1 MPIDPAAIPDM
12 IHWYEGMLLMPAH
25 FQEASRRQEALSGY
39 LAQAAIPHAW
49 GVRRLRYRLED
60 GVLEL
65 LELEAVMPDGMIVC
79 HEAGTRDD
87 LALRIDLKGK
97 FEGRKPKTVFLVVP
111 AWSARSAAMDEP
123 EPGTLMR
130 YRSVR
135 GARLE
140 PDDLPGDEDGAS
152 EAMRERPWL
161 RPAFDLMVTDDALDP
176 PMAKY
181 SSLPLLRVFQDPEAT
196 IGPDSYEPPRLDI
209 GGSRFVQQCARD
221 VTQELRAKAR
231 FLADRMRI
239 DPGMMQQPQD
249 AGGGLQAIEMHLRIV
264 MRRFQ
269 SLQNNSEKLHA
280 VARPVPRL
288 EALLRDG
295 SAHPFTLYL
304 ALCDVVGDLAL
315 ISGELNLPELPTYCH
330 ADPLPGFEVVKAHII
345 RMLDTLNQRF
355 RTVPFERASDSRFE
369 LRFRPEELGTRFTIG
384 AVRGRGAA
392 ASMVG
397 GWIAKAAIASGDQMP
412 DLRRR
417 RVAGAARRSIER
429 DDGLDLS
436 PPPLTSLFSV
446 EVSPDS
452 INVSDGLLVIENN
465 APDGPTDMLL
475 YVPRD
480 VGPDGTPGL
489 P

>member
-1 MPIDPAAIPDM
+1 MSIDPAAIPDM

-49 GVRRLRYRLED
+49 GVRRLRIRLED
-60 GVLEL
+60 GLLEI
-65 LELEAVMPDGMIVC
+65 LELEAVMPDGMVVV
-79 HEAGTRDD
+79 HDAGQGDD

-111 AWSARSAAMDEP
+111 AWSARSAALDDP

-140 PDDLPGDEDGAS
+140 PDDLAGDEDAAS

-161 RPAFDLMVTDDALDP
+161 RPALDLVVTDDALDP
-176 PMAKY
+176 PAAKY
-181 SSLPLLRVFQDPEAT
+181 ASLPLLRVFQDPEAT
-196 IGPDSYEPPRLDI
+196 IAADPYEPPRLDI
-209 GGSRFVQQCARD
+209 AASRFVQQCARD

-231 FLADRMRI
+231 FLADRMRT
-239 DPGMMQQPQD
+239 DPGMMQQD
-249 AGGGLQAIEMHLRIV
+249 SAGGLQAIEMHLRTV

-269 SLQNNSEKLHA
+269 SLQNNAEKLHA

-315 ISGELNLPELPTYCH
+315 ISGELNLPDLPVYCH
-330 ADPLPGFEVVKAHII
+330 ADALPAFEGVKAHII

-355 RTVPFERASDSRFE
+355 RTVPFERASESRFE
-369 LRFRPEELGTRFTIG
+369 LRFRPEDLGSRFTIG

-417 RVAGAARRSIER
+417 RIAGATRKSIER
-429 DDGLDLS
+429 DDALDLA

-446 EVSPDS
+446 EVSADS
-452 INVSDGLLVIENN
+452 INVADGLLVIENN
-465 APDGPTDMLL
+465 APEGPTDMLL

-480 VGPDGTPGL
+480 VGADDAHGAP
-489 P
+489 

>member
-49 GVRRLRYRLED
+49 GVRRLRFRLED
-60 GVLEL
+60 GVLEV
-65 LELEAVMPDGMIVC
+65 LELEAVMPDGMIVI
-79 HEAGTRDD
+79 HDAGNGDD
-87 LALRIDLKGK
+87 AGLRIDLKGR
-97 FEGRKPKTVFLVVP
+97 FEGRKPKLVFLVVP
-111 AWSARSAAMDEP
+111 AWSRRAAALDDP
-123 EPGTLMR
+123 EPGMLMR

-140 PDDLPGDEDGAS
+140 PDDLPGDEDAAS

-176 PMAKY
+176 PVAKY
-181 SSLPLLRVFQDPEAT
+181 CSLPLLRLFQDPEST

-209 GGSRFVQQCARD
+209 AASRFIQQCARD

-231 FLADRMRI
+231 FLADRMRT
-239 DPGMMQQPQD
+239 DPGMMQQQD
-249 AGGGLQAIEMHLRIV
+249 AGGGLQAIEMHLRTV

-269 SLQNNSEKLHA
+269 SLQDNAEKLHA

-330 ADPLPGFEVVKAHII
+330 ADALPGFEAIKAHIT

-355 RTVPFERASDSRFE
+355 RILPFERASESRFE
-369 LRFRPEELGTRFTIG
+369 LRFRPEELGSRFTIG

-417 RVAGAARRSIER
+417 RVAGAARKSIER
-429 DDGLDLS
+429 DDALDLS

-446 EVSPDS
+446 EVAADS
-452 INVSDGLLVIENN
+452 INLEDGLLVIENN
-465 APDGPTDMLL
+465 APEGPTDMLL

-480 VGPDGTPGL
+480 VEPGGAFGA

>member
-25 FQEASRRQEALSGY
+25 FQEASRRQEVLSGY

-49 GVRRLRYRLED
+49 GVRSLRFRLED
-60 GVLEL
+60 GVLEVV
-65 LELEAVMPDGMIVC
+65 EVEAVMPDGMVVN
-79 HEAGTRDD
+79 HDAAHGED

-111 AWSARSAAMDEP
+111 AWSSRSAALDEP

-140 PDDLPGDEDGAS
+140 PDDLSGDDDAAS
-152 EAMRERPWL
+152 ETMRERPWL
-161 RPAFDLMVTDDALDP
+161 RPAFDLAVTDDALDP
-176 PMAKY
+176 PPAKY
-181 SSLPLLRVFQDPEAT
+181 ASLPLLRVFQDPEAT
-196 IGPDSYEPPRLDI
+196 IAPDSYEPPRLDI
-209 GGSRFVQQCARD
+209 GASRFVQQCARD
-221 VTQELRAKAR
+221 ITQELRAKAR
-231 FLADRMRI
+231 FLAERMRA
-239 DPGMMQQPQD
+239 DPGMMQQD
-249 AGGGLQAIEMHLRIV
+249 SAGGLQAIEMHLRTV

-269 SLQNNSEKLHA
+269 TLQNNAEKLHA

-295 SAHPFTLYL
+295 AAHPFTLYL

-315 ISGELNLPELPTYCH
+315 ISGELNLPDLPTYAH
-330 ADPLPGFEVVKAHII
+330 ADALPGFEAIKAHIL

-355 RTVPFERASDSRFE
+355 RTVPFERASESRFE
-369 LRFRPEELGTRFTIG
+369 LRFRPEDLGSRFTIG

-392 ASMVG
+392 ASLVG

-417 RVAGAARRSIER
+417 RVAGAPRKAIER
-429 DDGLDLS
+429 DDALDLS

-446 EVSPDS
+446 EVSAD
-452 INVSDGLLVIENN
+452 INGADGLLVIENN
-465 APDGPTDMLL
+465 APEGPTDILL

-480 VGPDGTPGL
+480 VGPGDAHGAP
-489 P
+489 

>member
-1 MPIDPAAIPDM
+1 MPIDPSAIPDM

-25 FQEASRRQEALSGY
+25 FQEASRRQEALTGY

-49 GVRRLRYRLED
+49 GVRSLRYRIED
-60 GVLEL
+60 GL
-65 LELEAVMPDGMIVC
+65 LEILALEAVMPDGMVVAYDVA
-79 HEAGTRDD
+79 AGDD
-87 LALRIDLKGK
+87 LALRMDLKGK

-111 AWSARSAAMDEP
+111 AWSARSAAMDDP

-140 PDDLPGDEDGAS
+140 PDDMPGDEDAAS

-176 PMAKY
+176 PTAKY
-181 SSLPLLRVFQDPEAT
+181 SSVPLLRVFQDPEAT

-209 GGSRFVQQCARD
+209 GTSRFVQQCARD
-221 VTQELRAKAR
+221 VTEELRAKAR
-231 FLADRMRI
+231 FLADRMRV
-239 DPGMMQQPQD
+239 DPGMMQQD
-249 AGGGLQAIEMHLRIV
+249 AGVGLQAIEMHLRIV

-295 SAHPFTLYL
+295 NAHPFTLYL

-315 ISGELNLPELPTYCH
+315 VSGELNLPDLPVYCH
-330 ADPLPGFEVVKAHII
+330 ADALPGFEAVKAHII

-355 RTVPFERASDSRFE
+355 RVIPFERASESRFE
-369 LRFRPEELGTRFTIG
+369 LRFRPEALGSRFTIG

-392 ASMVG
+392 ASMVN

-429 DDGLDLS
+429 DDALDLS
-436 PPPLTSLFSV
+436 APPLTSLFSV
-446 EVSPDS
+446 EVALDS
-452 INVSDGLLVIENN
+452 ITLTDGLLVIENN
-465 APDGPTDMLL
+465 APEGPTDMLL

-480 VGPDGTPGL
+480 LGSDDAPGL

>member
-1 MPIDPAAIPDM
+1 MPIDPATIPDM
-12 IHWYEGMLLMPAH
+12 INWYEGMLLMPAH

-39 LAQAAIPHAW
+39 LVQAAIPHAW
-49 GVRRLRYRLED
+49 GVRRLRHRLED
-60 GVLEL
+60 GLLEI
-65 LELEAVMPDGMIVC
+65 LELEAVMPDGMIVSYNAT
-79 HEAGTRDD
+79 EGDD
-87 LALRIDLKGK
+87 LALRIALKGK

-111 AWSARSAAMDEP
+111 AWSARAVAMDDP
-123 EPGTLMR
+123 EPGTLLR

-140 PDDLPGDEDGAS
+140 PDDLPGEEAAN

-176 PMAKY
+176 PIAKY
-181 SSLPLLRVFQDPEAT
+181 CSVPLLRVFQDPEAT
-196 IGPDSYEPPRLDI
+196 IAADAYEPPRLDI
-209 GGSRFVQQCARD
+209 GASRFVQQCARE
-221 VTQELRAKAR
+221 VTQELRSKAR

-239 DPGMMQQPQD
+239 DPGMMQQD

-269 SLQNNSEKLHA
+269 SLQNNAEKLHA

-315 ISGELNLPELPTYCH
+315 ISGELNLPELPAYRH
-330 ADPLPGFEVVKAHII
+330 ADALPAFEAVKAHIT

-355 RTVPFERASDSRFE
+355 RAVPFERASESRFE
-369 LRFRPEELGTRFTIG
+369 LRFRPEQLRGRFTIG

-392 ASMVG
+392 ASMVN
-397 GWIAKAAIASGDQMP
+397 GWVTKAAIASSDQML

-417 RVAGAARRSIER
+417 RVAGAARRTIER
-429 DDGLDLS
+429 DDALDLS

-446 EVSPDS
+446 EMAPDS
-452 INVSDGLLVIENN
+452 INLADGLLVIENN

-480 VGPDGTPGL
+480 VGPDDVPGL

>member
-25 FQEASRRQEALSGY
+25 FQEAGRRQEALSGY

-49 GVRRLRYRLED
+49 GVRRLRFRLED
-60 GVLEL
+60 GVLEIV
-65 LELEAVMPDGMIVC
+65 ELEAVMPDGMVVSY
-79 HEAGTRDD
+79 EAGQAED
-87 LALRIDLKGK
+87 LALRLDLKGK
-97 FEGRKPKTVFLVVP
+97 FEGRKPRTVFLTVP
-111 AWSARSAAMDEP
+111 AWSARSAAMDDP

-140 PDDLPGDEDGAS
+140 PDDLSGNDEDAAS

-161 RPAFDLMVTDDALDP
+161 RPAFDLTITDDALDP
-176 PMAKY
+176 PTAKY
-181 SSLPLLRVFQDPEAT
+181 ASLPLLRVFQDPEAT

-209 GGSRFVQQCARD
+209 GASRFVQQCARD

-231 FLADRMRI
+231 FLADRMRT
-239 DPGMMQQPQD
+239 DPGMMQQD
-249 AGGGLQAIEMHLRIV
+249 NAGGLQAIEMHLRTV

-269 SLQNNSEKLHA
+269 SLQDNAGKLHA

-330 ADPLPGFEVVKAHII
+330 ADALPGFEAVKAHIL

-355 RTVPFERASDSRFE
+355 RTVPFERASESRFE
-369 LRFRPEELGTRFTIG
+369 LRFRPEELGGRFTIG

-392 ASMVG
+392 ASLVG

-417 RVAGAARRSIER
+417 RVAGAARKAIER
-429 DDGLDLS
+429 DDTLDLS

-446 EVSPDS
+446 DVSADS
-452 INVSDGLLVIENN
+452 ITLSDGLLVIENN
-465 APDGPTDMLL
+465 APEGPTDLLL

-480 VGPDGTPGL
+480 VGAGDALGAP
-489 P
+489 